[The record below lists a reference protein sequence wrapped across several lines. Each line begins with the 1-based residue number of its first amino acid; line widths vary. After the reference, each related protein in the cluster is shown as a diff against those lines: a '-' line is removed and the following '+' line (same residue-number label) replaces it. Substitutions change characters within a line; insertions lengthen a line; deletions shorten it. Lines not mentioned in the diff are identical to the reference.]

1 MTNASAGQHAVDDY
15 LRKVR
20 AGLRSLPEAQASEF
34 IEELRSH
41 VHDRARAEGELTEAS
56 VLSALDSLGRPQ
68 DLAAMYLA
76 ENIVAR
82 AQGSFSPWLILKGVF
97 RWAALSSAGVFVLLG
112 SLVGYA
118 LAAGFTLCALRKPFA
133 PGRVG
138 LWQTGPDNFS
148 LTLGFD
154 APPLGNEL
162 LGWWIVPLGLLMG
175 TGLFL
180 LTARLGLWGLRRFH
194 RLSPLHL
201 H

>member
-1 MTNASAGQHAVDDY
+1 MANANAGQHVVDSY

-20 AGLRSLPEAQASEF
+20 AGLRSLTGTQVSEF

-41 VHDRARAEGELTEAS
+41 IRDRAEAEGELNEAS
-56 VLSALDSLGRPQ
+56 VLAALDSLGRPE

-82 AQGSFSPWLILKGVF
+82 AEESFSPWLIMKGVF

-112 SLVGYA
+112 SLVGYF
-118 LAAGFTLCALRKPFA
+118 LAASFTLCALRKPFV

-138 LWQTGPDNFS
+138 LWQTGPDSFS

-154 APPLGNEL
+154 APPPGTEV

-175 TGLFL
+175 AGLL
-180 LTARLGLWGLRRFH
+180 VLTARLGLWGLRRFH